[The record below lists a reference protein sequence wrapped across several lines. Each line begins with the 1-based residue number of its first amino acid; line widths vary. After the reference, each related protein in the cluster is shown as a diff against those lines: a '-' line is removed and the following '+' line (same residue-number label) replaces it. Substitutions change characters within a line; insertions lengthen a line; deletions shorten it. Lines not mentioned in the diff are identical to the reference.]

1 MFQEEVADRI
11 LARYNTREYGRISV
25 LANLRLEVLENFKI
39 SKNCFFPKPAV
50 DSKIIV
56 FKPKIKLNYKIHDIK
71 NLEKITNIFF
81 SNKRKMINKPL
92 SKTFREYKNIAKQLN
107 LNLNSRPSEL
117 SGDDY
122 YRLTEFYE
130 KFNYD
135 D

>member
-1 MFQEEVADRI
+1 MFQKEVADRI
-11 LARYNTREYGRISV
+11 LATYNTKEYGRISV
-25 LANLRLEVLENFKI
+25 LTNFRLEIIENFKI

-56 FKPKIKLNYKIHDIK
+56 FKPKIKLNHKIHNIK

-92 SKTFREYKNIAKQLN
+92 SKTFKEYKAIAKQLS

-117 SGDDY
+117 SSDDY
-122 YRLTEFYE
+122 CRLTEIYE
-130 KFNYD
+130 KFN
-135 D
+135 

>member
-1 MFQEEVADRI
+1 
-11 LARYNTREYGRISV
+11 
-25 LANLRLEVLENFKI
+25 
-39 SKNCFFPKPAV
+39 
-50 DSKIIV
+50 
-56 FKPKIKLNYKIHDIK
+56 
-71 NLEKITNIFF
+71 
-81 SNKRKMINKPL
+81 MINKPL